1 MDTIGIFVRLLESEG
16 AYARRNAAYR
26 LGESKNKKAVKPL
39 IGVLFDHDWEVRMA
53 AAWALGHI
61 GDAAAV
67 NTLIGMLDDRNSN
80 VRAITVWALGEIGDP
95 SAVGPLTKMLN
106 DPEWD
111 IRKNVV
117 DALGKIGD
125 GSVASLLVGLL
136 EYEVAAVKS
145 AIAEALEKIGGNS
158 VVPGLIGRLNDSSEH
173 VRENSF
179 LVLGRFVEGYKSM
192 ENIQEFEKML
202 MEGSDSLM
210 KERAGALA
218 RIDSSTFVER
228 LQNKVEGKKK
238 RLALQPDV
246 LLDGKPKPPKED
258 KGAHQVPRRVSN
270 G

>member
-1 MDTIGIFVRLLESEG
+1 MDTIGIFIRLLESEG

-26 LGESKNKKAVKPL
+26 LGEAKNKKAVKPL

-61 GDAAAV
+61 GDAAAAHA
-67 NTLIGMLDDRNSN
+67 LIGMLDDKNSN
-80 VRAITVWALGEIGDP
+80 VRAITAWALGEIGDP
-95 SAVGPLTKMLN
+95 TAVDPLTKKLN

-111 IRKNVV
+111 IRKNIV

-145 AIAEALEKIGGNS
+145 AIAETLERIGGNS
-158 VVPGLIGRLNDSSEH
+158 VVPGLIGRLNDPSEQ

-179 LVLGRFVEGYKSM
+179 LVLGRFVEGCKSM
-192 ENIQEFEKML
+192 DNLQEFEKML

-210 KERAGALA
+210 KEMDDALI
-218 RIDSSTFVER
+218 RVDSSTFVER
-228 LQNKVEGKKK
+228 LQDKVEGKKK
-238 RLALQPDV
+238 RLALQLDV
-246 LLDGKPKPPKED
+246 LLDDKPKPPKKD
-258 KGAHQVPRRVSN
+258 MGAHHKVRRATSR
-270 G
+270 